1 MSDGTYDY
9 RYASVDRLHG
19 VETRVSVLESEIK
32 GTLARIEA
40 RINSQPQDGGLGLAI
55 HRALD
60 EVPKALAGA
69 SSSRK
74 SEIPYRM
81 ICLTVLAVVGL
92 IAARN
97 MGWHW

>member
-1 MSDGTYDY
+1 MNDGTYDY

-40 RINSQPQDGGLGLAI
+40 RINQPQDGGLGLAM
-55 HRALD
+55 HRMLD
-60 EVPKALAGA
+60 EVPKALATISGA
-69 SSSRK
+69 RK

-81 ICLTVLAVVGL
+81 ICLTVLAGIGL